1 MLYQFSV
8 RSKTAMRDYCQL
20 VLGSLTNCIL
30 LALAIGLFK
39 HSIALK
45 IVCKL
50 ILIIIK
56 SQSNQSNVGIASRL
70 NRGCKDPKVHNR
82 GVSGMCHRVSVAP

>member
-56 SQSNQSNVGIASRL
+56 SQSNQSKCRYRVPAEPGL
-70 NRGCKDPKVHNR
+70 QGPK
-82 GVSGMCHRVSVAP
+82 SA